1 MQHAKLFLNK
11 IIEENDVSALDRH
24 GITES
29 DMHSD
34 IDRNTYDFI
43 RDYAQQNGG
52 KAPSYAVVAD
62 QVEGFEYI
70 PEVSDSY
77 TYLARQ
83 IKDFSAQR
91 EVVRWFETG
100 EFERKLNELG
110 GKEFVEKWLPSALES
125 VRIRTD
131 VRESVGKTL
140 EEIKES
146 VKDEYL
152 KREIGASFT
161 RWKTPFSLL
170 DKEIS
175 GLLDRK

>member
-24 GITES
+24 GVTES

-77 TYLARQ
+77 TYLSRQ
-83 IKDFSAQR
+83 IKNFSAKKAI
-91 EVVRWFETG
+91 VDLFETG
-100 EFERKLNELG
+100 EFERKLNELDG
-110 GKEFVEKWLPSALES
+110 QEFVNKWLPSKLES
-125 VRIRTD
+125 VKMRTHVRTNVGTD
-131 VRESVGKTL
+131 VKKDVDKFL
-140 EEIKES
+140 EEYERRKAGES
-146 VKDEYL
+146 FKVWKSKFSAVGEY
-152 KREIGASFT
+152 
-161 RWKTPFSLL
+161 
-170 DKEIS
+170 IS
-175 GLLDRK
+175 GN

>member
-24 GITES
+24 GVTES

-83 IKDFSAQR
+83 IDQKSTR
-91 EVVRWFETG
+91 
-100 EFERKLNELG
+100 LNTSHVAITYAVFCL
-110 GKEFVEKWLPSALES
+110 
-125 VRIRTD
+125 I
-131 VRESVGKTL
+131 
-140 EEIKES
+140 
-146 VKDEYL
+146 
-152 KREIGASFT
+152 
-161 RWKTPFSLL
+161 
-170 DKEIS
+170 
-175 GLLDRK
+175 